1 MKGRGFILLMLWLG
15 AAVCQAGPSV
25 MDSTGRQVSLEKP
38 AQRIVGLA
46 PHIVENLFSAGA
58 GEKVVGTVSY
68 SDYPSAA
75 SKIQQVGS
83 AYAWSLESVVALNPD
98 LVVLWGSGNG
108 MTALPQLQRLGL
120 EVYVSEPRALG
131 DIANSIRDLGVLAGT
146 ESVADANVR
155 KFEKVIAQLR
165 ARYSQQQSLSVF
177 YQIWNSPLQTVNGEH
192 MISHIIELCGGRNI
206 FASEQQ
212 LAPRISLESVLQAD
226 PQAIV
231 ASGMGES
238 RPEWLDEWLR
248 YSSLQAVAGDALIHV
263 HPDIIQR
270 PTLRIAGGAADLCR
284 QLEAVRVQLSGADA
298 GPADPLPQ

>member
-1 MKGRGFILLMLWLG
+1 MKRRVLAPLMLLLS
-15 AAVCQAGPSV
+15 AAVCHAGPSV
-25 MDSTGRQVSLEKP
+25 VDSSGRRVSLEQP

-58 GEKVVGTVSY
+58 GDKIVGAVSY
-68 SDYPSAA
+68 SDYPVQA

-83 AYAWSLESVVALNPD
+83 AYAWSLESVVDLNPD

-108 MTALPQLQRLGL
+108 MAALPQLQRLGL
-120 EVYVSEPRALG
+120 AVYVSEPRALG
-131 DIANSIRDLGVLAGT
+131 DIASSIRDLGVLAGT
-146 ESVADANVR
+146 ESAAEANAR
-155 KFEKVIAQLR
+155 KFETAIAQLR
-165 ARYSQQQSLSVF
+165 ARYGQQQSLSVF
-177 YQIWNSPLQTVNGEH
+177 YQIWNNPLQTINGEH
-192 MISHIIELCGGRNI
+192 MISHVIELCGGRNI
-206 FASEQQ
+206 FADQQQ

-238 RPEWLDEWLR
+238 RPEWLDEWLQYR
-248 YSSLQAVAGDALIHV
+248 SLQAVANDALLHV

-284 QLEAVRVQLSGADA
+284 QLESVRNQLPDADV
-298 GPADPLPQ
+298 PDPLPH